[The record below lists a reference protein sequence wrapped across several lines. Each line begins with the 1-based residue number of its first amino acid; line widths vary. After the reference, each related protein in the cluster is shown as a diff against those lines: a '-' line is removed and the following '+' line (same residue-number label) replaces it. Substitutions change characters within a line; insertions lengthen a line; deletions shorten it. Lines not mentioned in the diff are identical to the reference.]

1 MDEQYRQRVHER
13 AMEMIR
19 SGEYDNLGIP
29 DRGARLGRNNQDD
42 WSLSYSIRDIPTFDG
57 NGDSLPQMHMLEFS
71 DFLDNTGSEFRDLP
85 QEPQADDREYHMA
98 VIKDVVSN
106 SKVSLKGKPRL
117 WFEMQ
122 YLTSAD
128 EPKTKEAYEKM
139 IASFIT
145 EHNPIG
151 STKEQL
157 TMAWKTLNWNPA
169 QERLDDF
176 VYKFRRIGQELG
188 ITEDQQLEYF
198 KCSVPPHLYLYHKDA
213 TTIKEAMENIKRACA
228 LGGVSV
234 FAPVEPRTTQSA
246 PFMQMIDSPDSR
258 NEPRK
263 SDHAKFVGLKFQG
276 KVEYIDEILNKLDRM
291 LEQQDKELR
300 KYSKDRYRRSS
311 RDSRDSRDIRDS
323 RGSRYSRDY
332 RDSRNSRDSR
342 RSYRSD
348 SDSNSEDDRQRSR
361 SRDSSRSR
369 SGSRG
374 RTIKNC
380 TYCHKPN
387 HDWSHCYR
395 YPKDIK
401 KVCSGN
407 LKIDDSRDKDE
418 QARWQMLI
426 DPKNYIESEKDSTN

>member
-1 MDEQYRQRVHER
+1 MDEQHRQRVHEKV
-13 AMEMIR
+13 MEMIR
-19 SGEYDNLGIP
+19 SGEYVNLVIP

-42 WSLSYSIRDIPTFDG
+42 RSLSYSIKDIPTFDG
-57 NGDSLPQMHMLEFS
+57 NGDSLPHIHMLEFG
-71 DFLDNTGSEFRDLP
+71 DFLDNTGSEIRYLP
-85 QEPQADDREYHMA
+85 QEPQADDREYHMV
-98 VIKDVVSN
+98 VIRDVVSN
-106 SKVSLKGKPRL
+106 FKVSLKGKPRL

-122 YLTSAD
+122 YPTSAD

-139 IASFIT
+139 VASFIT

-157 TMAWKTLNWNPA
+157 AMAWKTLNWNPA

-188 ITEDQQLEYF
+188 ITEDEQLEYF

-213 TTIKEAMENIKRACA
+213 TTIKEAMENIKRACG

-234 FAPVEPRTTQSA
+234 VAPVETRTTQSA
-246 PFMQMIDSPDSR
+246 PFMQMTDSQDSR

-263 SDHAKFVGLKFQG
+263 SDHVKFAGLKFQG
-276 KVEYIDEILNKLDRM
+276 KVEYIDEMLNKLDEM
-291 LEQQDKELR
+291 LDQQIKEMR
-300 KYSKDRYRRSS
+300 RGSKDRHRRSS
-311 RDSRDSRDIRDS
+311 RDSRDIRDN
-323 RGSRYSRDY
+323 

-348 SDSNSEDDRQRSR
+348 SDSSSEDDRYRSR

-374 RTIKNC
+374 RTITNC
-380 TYCHKPN
+380 VYCHKPN

-407 LKIDDSRDKDE
+407 LKIDGSGDKDE

-426 DPKNYIESEKDSTN
+426 DLKNYIESEKDSTN